1 MDFLYFFILFGL
13 LVVLP
18 GFLLWKYGDALDR
31 YVLAWRFSDAR
42 PEEQQLRRRERL
54 SRDGRLLD
62 DGGRGGWSDGGGF
75 CGGDGGGGGA

>member
-31 YVLAWRFSDAR
+31 YVLALRFPDAL
-42 PEEQQLRRRERL
+42 PEERQLRRRERL

-75 CGGDGGGGGA
+75 SGGDGGGGGA